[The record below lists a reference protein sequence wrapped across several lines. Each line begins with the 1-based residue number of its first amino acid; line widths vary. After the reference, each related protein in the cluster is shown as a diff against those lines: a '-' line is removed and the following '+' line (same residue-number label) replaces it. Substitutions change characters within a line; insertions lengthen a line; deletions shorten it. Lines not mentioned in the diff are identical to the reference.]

1 VERIEAFLEPGERLL
16 WHGRPDANRLVR
28 RQYGWCFLAGAF
40 FGLSLIW
47 SWASWQRGTGIGTFV
62 GLLIAAS
69 GLAVVI
75 AKAQE
80 ILNVRTTRYLVTSCR
95 AAIVAGRT
103 GRVVESCA
111 AEEIGAVEVETF
123 ADGTGDVRFGRE
135 PRWRGYRGVTT
146 DGAGFYGI
154 ADPERARQALQA
166 LAAGADV
173 RMTAHTHSS
182 TSSG

>member
-1 VERIEAFLEPGERLL
+1 MERIEAFLEPGERLL

-47 SWASWQRGTGIGTFV
+47 SWASWQRGTAIGAFV
-62 GLLIAAS
+62 GLLLAAS

-75 AKAQE
+75 AKAQQ
-80 ILNVRTTRYLVTSCR
+80 ILSVRTTRYLVTSCR
-95 AAIVAGRT
+95 AAVVAGRT

-111 AEEIGAVEVETF
+111 AEEIGAIEVETF
-123 ADGTGDVRFGRE
+123 ADGTGDVCFGRE
-135 PRWRGYRGVTT
+135 PRLRGYRGVTT
-146 DGAGFYGI
+146 DGTSFYGI
-154 ADPERARQALQA
+154 PDPERARRALEA
-166 LAAGADV
+166 LAAGASV
-173 RMTAHTHSS
+173 RTMAHPHPS